1 LFFKKIIIFL
11 LYMNNQNLIIFNFK
25 SLYVI
30 LKELEEHLNYKISES
45 PNIKNL
51 NDKIKS
57 SKNYLI
63 ICKKKLN
70 DIDNQFILD
79 NLPIKISKLI
89 EKINIQSLKLQFNE
103 KSEFRIGQ
111 YKIDL
116 NSRELILINNTLKLT
131 EKETNII
138 IYLSQSSDP
147 VSIDQLQ
154 FSVWGYQSKLETH
167 TVETHIYR
175 LRKKI
180 LKQFNDKNFILSD
193 KNGYKIN

>member
-1 LFFKKIIIFL
+1 
-11 LYMNNQNLIIFNFK
+11 MNNQNLIIFNFK
-25 SLYVI
+25 SLYII
-30 LKELEEHLNYKISES
+30 LKELEEHLNFKVFES
-45 PNIKNL
+45 LTIKNL
-51 NDKIKS
+51 NDKIKN

-63 ICKKKLN
+63 ITQKKIN
-70 DIDNQFILD
+70 EINNQFILD
-79 NLPIKISKLI
+79 NIPIRISRLI

-103 KSEFRIGQ
+103 KSEFRISQ

-116 NSRELILINNTLKLT
+116 NSRELIAGNESLKLT

-147 VSIDQLQ
+147 VSVDQLQ
-154 FSVWGYQSKLETH
+154 FDVWGYRSKLETH

-180 LKQFNDKNFILSD
+180 LKKFNDNNFILSH
-193 KNGYKIN
+193 KNGYQIN

>member
-1 LFFKKIIIFL
+1 
-11 LYMNNQNLIIFNFK
+11 MNNQNLIIFNFK

-30 LKELEEHLNYKISES
+30 LKELEEHLNYKILES

-51 NDKIKS
+51 NDKIKI

-63 ICKKKLN
+63 ICQKKVN
-70 DIDNQFILD
+70 DIHNQFILD
-79 NLPIKISKLI
+79 NLPIRISKLI
-89 EKINIQSLKLQFNE
+89 EKINIQSLKNQFNE

-116 NSRELILINNTLKLT
+116 NSRELISANNSIKLT

-180 LKQFNDKNFILSD
+180 LKQFNDKNFILSR

>member
-1 LFFKKIIIFL
+1 
-11 LYMNNQNLIIFNFK
+11 MNNQNLIIFNFK
-25 SLYVI
+25 SLYEI
-30 LKELEEHLNYKISES
+30 LKELEDHLNFKILES
-45 PNIKNL
+45 LNIRNL
-51 NDKIKS
+51 NDKIKN

-63 ICKKKLN
+63 ITQKKVN
-70 DIDNQFILD
+70 DISNQFILD
-79 NLPIKISKLI
+79 NIPIRISKLI

-103 KSEFRIGQ
+103 KSEFRIAQ

-116 NSRELILINNTLKLT
+116 NSRELMGENNTLKLT

-147 VSIDQLQ
+147 VSVNQLQ
-154 FSVWGYQSKLETH
+154 FDVWGYRSKLETH

-180 LKQFNDKNFILSD
+180 LKKFNDNNFILSH
-193 KNGYKIN
+193 KNGYQIN

>member
-1 LFFKKIIIFL
+1 
-11 LYMNNQNLIIFNFK
+11 MNNQNLIIFNFK

-30 LKELEEHLNYKISES
+30 LKELEEHLNFKIIES
-45 PNIKNL
+45 LNIKNL
-51 NDKIKS
+51 NDKIKD

-63 ICKKKLN
+63 ICQKKVN
-70 DIDNQFILD
+70 NIDNQFVLD
-79 NLPIKISKLI
+79 SVPIKISKLI
-89 EKINIQSLKLQFNE
+89 EKINIQSLKFQFNE
-103 KSEFRIGQ
+103 KSEFKIDK

-116 NSRELILINNTLKLT
+116 NSRELIGKNNKLKLT
-131 EKETNII
+131 EKEVNII
-138 IYLSQSSDP
+138 VYLSKSVKS

-154 FSVWGYQSKLETH
+154 FDVWGYSSTLETH

-180 LKQFNDKNFILSD
+180 FKKFNDNNFILSQ